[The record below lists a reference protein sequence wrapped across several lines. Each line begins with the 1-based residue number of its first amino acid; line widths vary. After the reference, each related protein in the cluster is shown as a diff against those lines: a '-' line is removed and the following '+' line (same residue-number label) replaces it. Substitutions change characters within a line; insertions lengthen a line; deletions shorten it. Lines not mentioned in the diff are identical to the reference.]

1 MVRELQAS
9 PQSESSRKGEEVL
22 KVVKRRVVVA
32 AIVEKFRDRGVGVRE
47 RIDAVGAA
55 CEDHLQ
61 A

>member
-1 MVRELQAS
+1 MGRELQAS

-32 AIVEKFRDRGVGVRE
+32 AIVEKFRGRGVGVRKQ
-47 RIDAVGAA
+47 IDAVGAA
-55 CEDHLQ
+55 SEDRLQ